1 MPDTNQLVQEQEA
14 LINEAKQIAN
24 EADAEIKAIQERPE
38 IVSANAE
45 IEAINKKA
53 NEKLEPKNKRIA
65 EITAECMKELRVQNG
80 LTNE

>member
-1 MPDTNQLVQEQEA
+1 MSDTNQLVQEQEA

-24 EADAEIKAIQERPE
+24 EA
-38 IVSANAE
+38 NAQ
-45 IEAINKKA
+45 IEAINKEA

>member
-24 EADAEIKAIQERPE
+24 EA
-38 IVSANAE
+38 NAQ
-45 IEAINKKA
+45 IEAINKEA

-65 EITAECMKELRVQNG
+65 EITAECMKELRIQNG

>member
-14 LINEAKQIAN
+14 LINEATQIAN
-24 EADAEIKAIQERPE
+24 EA
-38 IVSANAE
+38 NAQ
-45 IEAINKKA
+45 IEAINKEA